1 MHLLRC
7 RAFGRAEYRKLMAC
21 FEVNFGNDALLFQV
35 GDGVPFVDEL
45 LEDEFGVLAE
55 IRRAW
60 VVVCWCVF
68 QTDQH
73 AQHLELVGDAYIRT
87 IRLQTRRRQP

>member
-7 RAFGRAEYRKLMAC
+7 PVFGRAEYRKLTGC
-21 FEVNFGNDALLFQV
+21 FEVDFGNDALLFQV

-55 IRRAW
+55 LRR
-60 VVVCWCVF
+60 
-68 QTDQH
+68 D
-73 AQHLELVGDAYIRT
+73 
-87 IRLQTRRRQP
+87 